1 MNHYFVVTAASTAEI
16 EVVKSVKPPRIL
28 ISYFYF
34 RNRNLIE
41 FIKEI
46 GYQPE
51 ILLDSGAYS
60 AFNKKKNIA
69 PVDYMDWIDANKDFI
84 NNYIALDVIGK
95 PNTTKNYYNLMKS
108 EGFKP
113 MPVYHYGASLE
124 YLEWYISQ
132 GETYIALGN
141 TVPINDKGKVAEWI
155 NYLIIKYPGIKFHLL
170 GSSSEVVQSVKGLE
184 SADSSSWI
192 LMALNGSPKVI
203 PGKSREAKI
212 KRAMANMKMELTK
225 TMESKSIQII
235 LFP

>member
-1 MNHYFVVTAASTAEI
+1 MNHYFVVTAASSAEI

-34 RNRNLIE
+34 KNRHLCE

-60 AFNKKKNIA
+60 AFNKSKNIA
-69 PVDYMDWIDANKDFI
+69 PIDYMDWVSANKDFI

-95 PNTTKNYYNLMKS
+95 PSTTKNYYNLMKS
-108 EGFKP
+108 EGFNP
-113 MPVYHYGASLE
+113 IPVYHYGAPLE

-132 GETYIALGN
+132 DEIYIALGN
-141 TVPINDKGKVAEWI
+141 TVPISDKGRVAQWI
-155 NYLIIKYPGIKFHLL
+155 NYLIIRYPGIKFHLL
-170 GSSSEVVQSVKGLE
+170 GSSSEVIQSVKGLE

-192 LMALNGSPKVI
+192 LMALNGSPKTI
-203 PGKSREAKI
+203 SGKSREAKI
-212 KRAMANMKMELTK
+212 ERAKANMKTELTK
-225 TMESKSIQII
+225 SIETKSIQMI